1 MKIKRTGTYT
11 TGFKYY
17 KNNDEIT
24 DVKLLEKIKN
34 MKIPPSYQHVTI
46 VNNKKILA
54 YGYDSKN
61 RKQIIYN
68 KEYIKKQ
75 NSKKYDKIEYY
86 EKYFLKIKNA
96 IAKDIKSTNEKNKII
111 AMIITLILSCGFRIG
126 NKKYEKE
133 NNSHGL
139 TTLKFSHITIC
150 QDKKNLIIFDFIG
163 KKGVQ
168 NKSIC
173 NNKYIYNYLLNKL
186 INLQEKNQDIN
197 NQYIFL
203 YKDTCVNSNDVN
215 RYLENKL
222 KVKITSKD
230 LRTWNANNLFIIYF
244 NKSIYS
250 KNPIKK
256 ALEITANILHNTP
269 SVCKNSYINPKI
281 IENAKNQIINKN

>member
-86 EKYFLKIKNA
+86 EKYF
-96 IAKDIKSTNEKNKII
+96 
-111 AMIITLILSCGFRIG
+111 
-126 NKKYEKE
+126 
-133 NNSHGL
+133 
-139 TTLKFSHITIC
+139 
-150 QDKKNLIIFDFIG
+150 
-163 KKGVQ
+163 
-168 NKSIC
+168 
-173 NNKYIYNYLLNKL
+173 
-186 INLQEKNQDIN
+186 
-197 NQYIFL
+197 
-203 YKDTCVNSNDVN
+203 
-215 RYLENKL
+215 
-222 KVKITSKD
+222 
-230 LRTWNANNLFIIYF
+230 
-244 NKSIYS
+244 
-250 KNPIKK
+250 
-256 ALEITANILHNTP
+256 
-269 SVCKNSYINPKI
+269 
-281 IENAKNQIINKN
+281 